1 MSDIFQQQKF
11 AFTDAIN
18 RTYVGAIFD
27 IDGTLT
33 VRGDEFIPAFMIDA
47 LAELSMNVPIA
58 VCTGRRLDQ
67 AIDRIAPIFTR
78 SKNPIY
84 SEAQWVFIC
93 ENGSVGYYFDEEK
106 KKYIE
111 FHKVEFPYS
120 EVQRHEIFNTLKAKF
135 SDQTDECFMNEV
147 SMVFRPLFRQDPD
160 REALRKRS
168 YELGLLLTEAVAELD
183 PKRLIS
189 VSEAGIGVNISPAN
203 GDKDKGVLAFAK
215 FLREQRGLSVDEE
228 ARDILVVGDQPGA
241 TGNDRMFL
249 NGVYGTP
256 FSVGDTVKGKIWPL
270 PVFGRHTTDKL
281 IGPEGTLALLQQ
293 VKFRNGFTL
302 L

>member
-1 MSDIFQQQKF
+1 MDNVLQQQKL
-11 AFTDAIN
+11 AFTDAMK
-18 RTYVGAIFD
+18 RQYAGAIFD

-47 LAELSMNVPIA
+47 LATLSLNLPIA

-67 AIDRIAPIFTR
+67 ALDRISPIFMR
-78 SKNPIY
+78 SKNPLY
-84 SEAQWVFIC
+84 SQVQWVLIC
-93 ENGSVGYYFDEEK
+93 ENGSVGYYFDEK
-106 KKYIE
+106 TKKYIQ
-111 FHKVEFPYS
+111 FHKVDYPYP
-120 EVQRHEIFNTLKAKF
+120 EEQRQELFHKLKEKF
-135 SDQTDECFMNEV
+135 SDKTDECFMNEV
-147 SMVFRPLFRQDPD
+147 SMVFRPLYRQDPD

-168 YELGLLLTEAVAELD
+168 YELGVLLQEAVSLMD
-183 PKRLIS
+183 PKKLIS

-215 FLREQRGLSVDEE
+215 FLREQRGYQIDAE

-241 TGNDRMFL
+241 LGNDRKFL

-256 FSVGDTVKGKIWPL
+256 FTVGDTVMGKVWPL
-270 PVFGRHTTDKL
+270 PVFEMHGDKRL
-281 IGPEGTLALLQQ
+281 IGPEGTLSLLQQ
-293 VKFRNGFTL
+293 VKFRNGFSL

>member
-1 MSDIFQQQKF
+1 MADIAQQQKF
-11 AFTDAIN
+11 AFADAIN
-18 RTYVGAIFD
+18 RIYAGAIFD

-33 VRGDEFIPAFMIDA
+33 VRGDEFIPGFMIDA
-47 LAELSMNVPIA
+47 LAELSLNVPIA

-67 AIDRIAPIFTR
+67 ALDRIAPIFTR

-93 ENGSVGYYFDEEK
+93 ENGSVGYYFDEVN

-111 FHKVEFPYS
+111 FHRVNYPYT
-120 EVQRHEIFNTLKAKF
+120 EEQRHIMFNALKERF
-135 SDQTDECFMNEV
+135 SDKTDECFMNEV
-147 SMVFRPLFRQDPD
+147 SMVFRPLFRQDPN

-168 YELGLLLTEAVAELD
+168 YELGVLLTDAVAEFD
-183 PKRLIS
+183 PKRLLS
-189 VSEAGIGVNISPAN
+189 VSEAGIGVNISPVN

-215 FLREQRGLSVDEE
+215 FLREQKGYAIDEE
-228 ARDILVVGDQPGA
+228 ARDILVVGDQPGSI
-241 TGNDRMFL
+241 GNDRMFL

-256 FSVGDTVKGKIWPL
+256 FTVGDTVKGKIWPL
-270 PVFGRHTTDKL
+270 PVFGRHSTERL
-281 IGPEGTLALLQQ
+281 IGPQGTLSLLQQ
-293 VKFRNGFTL
+293 VKFRNGFSL